1 MATTYSN
8 RTDGDDS
15 AIDGDG
21 RRYHREPLAER
32 ERERALSRESP
43 RMVSKLYI
51 AVYDGLQRVGKT
63 RSSRMVLN
71 RFGFE
76 IIDGCL
82 FIGPYRVF

>member
-32 ERERALSRESP
+32 ERERELLAERVPEWSRN
-43 RMVSKLYI
+43 YI
-51 AVYDGLQRVGKT
+51 LQYTMDYK
-63 RSSRMVLN
+63 
-71 RFGFE
+71 E
-76 IIDGCL
+76 
-82 FIGPYRVF
+82 